1 MKKNIKI
8 WCMLVIFI
16 LNIILAV
23 IPSNN
28 AWAMKKNQ
36 YSIIRVDEG
45 IKYLSVYN
53 DNILL
58 INNEGQAI
66 LRKDEIDI
74 KIQGNNFRML
84 AKNLIIND
92 ENKIYDV
99 FNEEFLDEETIDKF
113 EDIIIES
120 KNIFVTGAGRS
131 GLAAKAFA
139 MRLMHLGLSAY
150 VVGETISPAIYEDD
164 CIIAISGSGET
175 NTIVSAA
182 KIAKNRGSKVLAVT
196 SYPEST
202 LGKLSDAYVF
212 VKGRTKKEV
221 DDENYMK
228 RQIHGN
234 YTSLTPLGT
243 AFELTTLVFLDAIVS
258 ELMEKMQ
265 QTESDLKARH
275 TVLE

>member
-1 MKKNIKI
+1 MERMNTSIKA
-8 WCMLVIFI
+8 I
-16 LNIILAV
+16 L
-23 IPSNN
+23 
-28 AWAMKKNQ
+28 
-36 YSIIRVDEG
+36 
-45 IKYLSVYN
+45 
-53 DNILL
+53 DNI
-58 INNEGQAI
+58 ESAQ
-66 LRKDEIDI
+66 
-74 KIQGNNFRML
+74 
-84 AKNLIIND
+84 
-92 ENKIYDV
+92 
-99 FNEEFLDEETIDKF
+99 EFLDEKAIDEF
-113 EDIIIES
+113 ENIIIGS

-150 VVGETISPAIYEDD
+150 VVGETISPAIYSDD

-182 KIAKNRGSKVLAVT
+182 KIAKNRGSKVLALT

-202 LGKLSDAYVF
+202 LGQLADSYIL

-221 DDENYMK
+221 DDENYIK

-258 ELMEKMQ
+258 KLMEKMH

>member
-1 MKKNIKI
+1 MEIMKTSIKA
-8 WCMLVIFI
+8 I
-16 LNIILAV
+16 L
-23 IPSNN
+23 
-28 AWAMKKNQ
+28 
-36 YSIIRVDEG
+36 
-45 IKYLSVYN
+45 
-53 DNILL
+53 DNI
-58 INNEGQAI
+58 EQAQ
-66 LRKDEIDI
+66 D
-74 KIQGNNFRML
+74 
-84 AKNLIIND
+84 
-92 ENKIYDV
+92 
-99 FNEEFLDEETIDKF
+99 FLDEKAIDEF
-113 EDIIIES
+113 EDIIIGAS
-120 KNIFVTGAGRS
+120 NVFVTGAGRS

-139 MRLMHLGLSAY
+139 MRLMHLGLRAY
-150 VVGETISPAIYEDD
+150 VVGETISPAINGDD
-164 CIIAISGSGET
+164 CIVAISGSGET

-182 KIAKNRGSKVLAVT
+182 KISKSRGAKVLALT

-202 LGKLSDAYVF
+202 LGQLADSYIL

-258 ELMEKMQ
+258 ELMEKME

>member
-1 MKKNIKI
+1 MEIMKTSIKA
-8 WCMLVIFI
+8 I
-16 LNIILAV
+16 L
-23 IPSNN
+23 
-28 AWAMKKNQ
+28 
-36 YSIIRVDEG
+36 
-45 IKYLSVYN
+45 
-53 DNILL
+53 DNIVSA
-58 INNEGQAI
+58 Q
-66 LRKDEIDI
+66 D
-74 KIQGNNFRML
+74 
-84 AKNLIIND
+84 
-92 ENKIYDV
+92 
-99 FNEEFLDEETIDKF
+99 FLDEDAINKF

-150 VVGETISPAIYEDD
+150 VVGETISPAIYADD
-164 CIIAISGSGET
+164 CIVAISGSGET

-182 KIAKNRGSKVLAVT
+182 KIAKNRGSKVLALT
-196 SYPEST
+196 SYPDST
-202 LGKLSDAYVF
+202 LGQLSDCYVL

>member
-1 MKKNIKI
+1 MEIMKTSIRA
-8 WCMLVIFI
+8 I
-16 LNIILAV
+16 L
-23 IPSNN
+23 
-28 AWAMKKNQ
+28 
-36 YSIIRVDEG
+36 
-45 IKYLSVYN
+45 
-53 DNILL
+53 DNI
-58 INNEGQAI
+58 ESAQ
-66 LRKDEIDI
+66 D
-74 KIQGNNFRML
+74 
-84 AKNLIIND
+84 
-92 ENKIYDV
+92 Y
-99 FNEEFLDEETIDKF
+99 LDEEAIEKF
-113 EDIIIES
+113 EDIIISS

-182 KIAKNRGSKVLAVT
+182 KIAKNRGSKVLALT
-196 SYPEST
+196 SYPDST
-202 LGKLSDAYVF
+202 LGQMCDSYIL

-221 DDENYMK
+221 DDENYIK

-258 ELMEKMQ
+258 ELMEEMH

-275 TVLE
+275 TVLESNPILVIIYITTLAP

>member
-1 MKKNIKI
+1 MELMKSSIDAIIGNIR
-8 WCMLVIFI
+8 
-16 LNIILAV
+16 A
-23 IPSNN
+23 
-28 AWAMKKNQ
+28 A
-36 YSIIRVDEG
+36 EE
-45 IKYLSVYN
+45 YL
-53 DNILL
+53 
-58 INNEGQAI
+58 
-66 LRKDEIDI
+66 
-74 KIQGNNFRML
+74 
-84 AKNLIIND
+84 
-92 ENKIYDV
+92 
-99 FNEEFLDEETIDKF
+99 NEEDIDKF
-113 EDIIIES
+113 LAIIVSS
-120 KNIFVTGAGRS
+120 KNVFLIGAGRS

-139 MRLMHLGLSAY
+139 MRLMHLGISSY

-182 KIAKNRGSKVLAVT
+182 NIAKNRGSKVLALT

-202 LGKLSDAYVF
+202 LGKLADTVLL
-212 VKGRTKKEV
+212 VKGRTKVEA

-243 AFELTTLVFLDAIVS
+243 AFELTTLVFLDALVS
-258 ELMEKMQ
+258 ELMEIMH

>member
-1 MKKNIKI
+1 MEIMKTSIKAILKNIT
-8 WCMLVIFI
+8 
-16 LNIILAV
+16 
-23 IPSNN
+23 N
-28 AWAMKKNQ
+28 A
-36 YSIIRVDEG
+36 
-45 IKYLSVYN
+45 
-53 DNILL
+53 
-58 INNEGQAI
+58 
-66 LRKDEIDI
+66 
-74 KIQGNNFRML
+74 
-84 AKNLIIND
+84 
-92 ENKIYDV
+92 
-99 FNEEFLDEETIDKF
+99 EEFLDEKAIDEF
-113 EDIIIES
+113 ENVIIQS

-164 CIIAISGSGET
+164 CIVAISGSGET

-182 KIAKNRGSKVLAVT
+182 KIAKNRGSKVLALT
-196 SYPEST
+196 SYPESS
-202 LGKLSDAYVF
+202 LGQLADTYIL
-212 VKGRTKKEV
+212 VKGRTNKEE

-265 QTESDLKARH
+265 KTESDLKARH

>member
-1 MKKNIKI
+1 MEIMKTSIKA
-8 WCMLVIFI
+8 I
-16 LNIILAV
+16 L
-23 IPSNN
+23 
-28 AWAMKKNQ
+28 
-36 YSIIRVDEG
+36 
-45 IKYLSVYN
+45 
-53 DNILL
+53 DNI
-58 INNEGQAI
+58 ESAQ
-66 LRKDEIDI
+66 D
-74 KIQGNNFRML
+74 
-84 AKNLIIND
+84 
-92 ENKIYDV
+92 Y
-99 FNEEFLDEETIDKF
+99 LDEEAIEKF
-113 EDIIIES
+113 EEIIINS

-182 KIAKNRGSKVLAVT
+182 KIAKNRGSKVLALT

-202 LGKLSDAYVF
+202 LGQLCDSYIL

-221 DDENYMK
+221 DDENYIK

-258 ELMEKMQ
+258 ELMEKMH

>member
-1 MKKNIKI
+1 MEIMKTSIRA
-8 WCMLVIFI
+8 I
-16 LNIILAV
+16 L
-23 IPSNN
+23 
-28 AWAMKKNQ
+28 
-36 YSIIRVDEG
+36 
-45 IKYLSVYN
+45 
-53 DNILL
+53 DNI
-58 INNEGQAI
+58 ESAQ
-66 LRKDEIDI
+66 D
-74 KIQGNNFRML
+74 
-84 AKNLIIND
+84 
-92 ENKIYDV
+92 Y
-99 FNEEFLDEETIDKF
+99 LDEEAIEKF
-113 EDIIIES
+113 EDIIISS

-131 GLAAKAFA
+131 GLAPKAFA

-182 KIAKNRGSKVLAVT
+182 KIAKNRGSKVLALT
-196 SYPEST
+196 SYPDST
-202 LGKLSDAYVF
+202 LGQMCDSYIL

-221 DDENYMK
+221 DDENYIK

-258 ELMEKMQ
+258 ELMEKMH

>member
-1 MKKNIKI
+1 MKTSIKA
-8 WCMLVIFI
+8 I
-16 LNIILAV
+16 L
-23 IPSNN
+23 
-28 AWAMKKNQ
+28 
-36 YSIIRVDEG
+36 
-45 IKYLSVYN
+45 
-53 DNILL
+53 DNI
-58 INNEGQAI
+58 ESAQ
-66 LRKDEIDI
+66 
-74 KIQGNNFRML
+74 
-84 AKNLIIND
+84 
-92 ENKIYDV
+92 
-99 FNEEFLDEETIDKF
+99 EFLDEDAINQF
-113 EDIIIES
+113 EDIIIAS

-164 CIIAISGSGET
+164 CIVAISGSGET
-175 NTIVSAA
+175 NTIVSAV
-182 KIAKNRGSKVLAVT
+182 KISKNRGAKVLALT

-202 LGKLSDAYVF
+202 LGQLADSYIL

-258 ELMEKMQ
+258 ELMEKME

>member
-1 MKKNIKI
+1 MKTSIK
-8 WCMLVIFI
+8 
-16 LNIILAV
+16 
-23 IPSNN
+23 
-28 AWAMKKNQ
+28 
-36 YSIIRVDEG
+36 
-45 IKYLSVYN
+45 
-53 DNILL
+53 
-58 INNEGQAI
+58 AI
-66 LRKDEIDI
+66 L
-74 KIQGNNFRML
+74 
-84 AKNLIIND
+84 
-92 ENKIYDV
+92 ENIESA
-99 FNEEFLDEETIDKF
+99 EEFLDEKTIDKF
-113 EDIIIES
+113 ENMIIDAN
-120 KNIFVTGAGRS
+120 NIFVTGAGRS

-139 MRLMHLGLSAY
+139 MRLMHLGLSSY
-150 VVGETISPAIYEDD
+150 VVGETISPAINADD
-164 CIIAISGSGET
+164 CIVAISGSGET

-196 SYPEST
+196 SYPDST
-202 LGKLSDAYVF
+202 LGQLADGYLL

-258 ELMEKMQ
+258 ELMEKME

>member
-1 MKKNIKI
+1 MEIMKTSIGAILDNIESAVDFLDDQSI
-8 WCMLVIFI
+8 DEFE
-16 LNIILAV
+16 NII
-23 IPSNN
+23 IN
-28 AWAMKKNQ
+28 A
-36 YSIIRVDEG
+36 
-45 IKYLSVYN
+45 
-53 DNILL
+53 
-58 INNEGQAI
+58 
-66 LRKDEIDI
+66 
-74 KIQGNNFRML
+74 
-84 AKNLIIND
+84 
-92 ENKIYDV
+92 ENV
-99 FNEEFLDEETIDKF
+99 
-113 EDIIIES
+113 
-120 KNIFVTGAGRS
+120 FVTGAGRS

-150 VVGETISPAIYEDD
+150 VVGETISPAINRED

-182 KIAKNRGSKVLAVT
+182 RIAKNRGSKVLAVT

-202 LGKLSDAYVF
+202 LGQLADGYLF
-212 VKGRTKKEV
+212 VKGRTKQEV

-258 ELMEKMQ
+258 ELMEKME

>member
-1 MKKNIKI
+1 MEIMKT
-8 WCMLVIFI
+8 
-16 LNIILAV
+16 
-23 IPSNN
+23 
-28 AWAMKKNQ
+28 
-36 YSIIRVDEG
+36 SI
-45 IKYLSVYN
+45 
-53 DNILL
+53 
-58 INNEGQAI
+58 QAI
-66 LRKDEIDI
+66 L
-74 KIQGNNFRML
+74 NNIEK
-84 AKNLIIND
+84 A
-92 ENKIYDV
+92 
-99 FNEEFLDEETIDKF
+99 EEYLDEEAIDKF
-113 EDIIIES
+113 EDIIIGS

-164 CIIAISGSGET
+164 CIVAISGSGET

-182 KIAKNRGSKVLAVT
+182 KIAKNRGSKVLALT

-202 LGKLSDAYVF
+202 LGQLCDSYIL

-258 ELMEKMQ
+258 ELMEKMH

>member
-1 MKKNIKI
+1 MKTSIK
-8 WCMLVIFI
+8 
-16 LNIILAV
+16 
-23 IPSNN
+23 
-28 AWAMKKNQ
+28 
-36 YSIIRVDEG
+36 
-45 IKYLSVYN
+45 
-53 DNILL
+53 
-58 INNEGQAI
+58 AI
-66 LRKDEIDI
+66 LENIEI
-74 KIQGNNFRML
+74 
-84 AKNLIIND
+84 A
-92 ENKIYDV
+92 
-99 FNEEFLDEETIDKF
+99 EEYLDEKTIDEF
-113 EDIIIES
+113 EDIII
-120 KNIFVTGAGRS
+120 NANNVFVTGAGRS

-150 VVGETISPAIYEDD
+150 VVGETISPAINKGD

-182 KIAKNRGSKVLAVT
+182 KIAKDRGSDVLAVT

-202 LGKLSDAYVF
+202 LGKLADGYLF
-212 VKGRTKKEV
+212 VKGRTKQEV

-228 RQIHGN
+228 RQIYGN

-258 ELMEKMQ
+258 ELMEKME

>member
-1 MKKNIKI
+1 MEIMKTSIKA
-8 WCMLVIFI
+8 I
-16 LNIILAV
+16 L
-23 IPSNN
+23 
-28 AWAMKKNQ
+28 
-36 YSIIRVDEG
+36 
-45 IKYLSVYN
+45 
-53 DNILL
+53 DNI
-58 INNEGQAI
+58 ERA
-66 LRKDEIDI
+66 
-74 KIQGNNFRML
+74 
-84 AKNLIIND
+84 
-92 ENKIYDV
+92 
-99 FNEEFLDEETIDKF
+99 EEYLDEDVVNQF
-113 EDIIIES
+113 EDIIMQS

-150 VVGETISPAIYEDD
+150 VVGETISPAIHDDD

-182 KIAKNRGSKVLAVT
+182 QIAKNRGSKVLAVT
-196 SYPEST
+196 SYPESS
-202 LGKLSDAYVF
+202 LGQLADGYIL
-212 VKGRTKKEV
+212 VKGRTQQED

-258 ELMEKMQ
+258 ELMEKMH
-265 QTESDLKARH
+265 QTESDLKSRH

>member
-1 MKKNIKI
+1 MEIMKTSIKAILDNIKS
-8 WCMLVIFI
+8 
-16 LNIILAV
+16 AED
-23 IPSNN
+23 
-28 AWAMKKNQ
+28 
-36 YSIIRVDEG
+36 Y
-45 IKYLSVYN
+45 
-53 DNILL
+53 
-58 INNEGQAI
+58 
-66 LRKDEIDI
+66 
-74 KIQGNNFRML
+74 
-84 AKNLIIND
+84 
-92 ENKIYDV
+92 
-99 FNEEFLDEETIDKF
+99 LDEEAIEKF

-182 KIAKNRGSKVLAVT
+182 KIAKNRGSKVLALT
-196 SYPEST
+196 SYPDST
-202 LGKLSDAYVF
+202 LGQLADSYIL

>member
-1 MKKNIKI
+1 MEIIKTSI
-8 WCMLVIFI
+8 RAI
-16 LNIILAV
+16 L
-23 IPSNN
+23 
-28 AWAMKKNQ
+28 
-36 YSIIRVDEG
+36 
-45 IKYLSVYN
+45 
-53 DNILL
+53 DNI
-58 INNEGQAI
+58 ESAQ
-66 LRKDEIDI
+66 D
-74 KIQGNNFRML
+74 
-84 AKNLIIND
+84 
-92 ENKIYDV
+92 Y
-99 FNEEFLDEETIDKF
+99 LDEEAIEKF
-113 EDIIIES
+113 EDIIISS

-182 KIAKNRGSKVLAVT
+182 KIAKNRGSKVLALT
-196 SYPEST
+196 SYPDST
-202 LGKLSDAYVF
+202 LGQMCDSYIL

-221 DDENYMK
+221 DDENYIK

-258 ELMEKMQ
+258 ELMEKMH

>member
-1 MKKNIKI
+1 MIYRLDKMEIMKTSIKA
-8 WCMLVIFI
+8 I
-16 LNIILAV
+16 LN
-23 IPSNN
+23 
-28 AWAMKKNQ
+28 
-36 YSIIRVDEG
+36 
-45 IKYLSVYN
+45 
-53 DNILL
+53 NI
-58 INNEGQAI
+58 ESAQ
-66 LRKDEIDI
+66 
-74 KIQGNNFRML
+74 
-84 AKNLIIND
+84 
-92 ENKIYDV
+92 
-99 FNEEFLDEETIDKF
+99 EFLDEKAIDEF

-182 KIAKNRGSKVLAVT
+182 KIAKNRGSKVLALT
-196 SYPEST
+196 SYPDST
-202 LGKLSDAYVF
+202 LGQLADSYIL

-221 DDENYMK
+221 DDENYIK

-258 ELMEKMQ
+258 ELMEKMH

>member
-1 MKKNIKI
+1 MKMEIMKTSIKAILDNIVTAEEYLDEKAI
-8 WCMLVIFI
+8 DEFE
-16 LNIILAV
+16 NIIIGA
-23 IPSNN
+23 
-28 AWAMKKNQ
+28 
-36 YSIIRVDEG
+36 
-45 IKYLSVYN
+45 
-53 DNILL
+53 
-58 INNEGQAI
+58 
-66 LRKDEIDI
+66 
-74 KIQGNNFRML
+74 
-84 AKNLIIND
+84 
-92 ENKIYDV
+92 
-99 FNEEFLDEETIDKF
+99 
-113 EDIIIES
+113 

-150 VVGETISPAIYEDD
+150 VVGETISPAIYADD

-182 KIAKNRGSKVLAVT
+182 KIAKNRGSKVLALT

-202 LGKLSDAYVF
+202 LGQLADAYIL

-221 DDENYMK
+221 DDENYMQ

-258 ELMEKMQ
+258 ELMEKMH

>member
-1 MKKNIKI
+1 MEIMKTSIRA
-8 WCMLVIFI
+8 I
-16 LNIILAV
+16 LN
-23 IPSNN
+23 
-28 AWAMKKNQ
+28 
-36 YSIIRVDEG
+36 
-45 IKYLSVYN
+45 
-53 DNILL
+53 NI
-58 INNEGQAI
+58 ETAQ
-66 LRKDEIDI
+66 
-74 KIQGNNFRML
+74 
-84 AKNLIIND
+84 
-92 ENKIYDV
+92 
-99 FNEEFLDEETIDKF
+99 EFLDEETIEQF
-113 EDIIIES
+113 EEIIINS

-139 MRLMHLGLSAY
+139 MRLMHLGLSSY

-182 KIAKNRGSKVLAVT
+182 RIAKNRGSKVLAVT

-202 LGKLSDAYVF
+202 LGQLADSYLL

>member
-1 MKKNIKI
+1 MEIMKTSIRA
-8 WCMLVIFI
+8 I
-16 LNIILAV
+16 L
-23 IPSNN
+23 
-28 AWAMKKNQ
+28 
-36 YSIIRVDEG
+36 
-45 IKYLSVYN
+45 
-53 DNILL
+53 DNI
-58 INNEGQAI
+58 ESAQ
-66 LRKDEIDI
+66 E
-74 KIQGNNFRML
+74 
-84 AKNLIIND
+84 
-92 ENKIYDV
+92 Y
-99 FNEEFLDEETIDKF
+99 LDEEAIEKF
-113 EDIIIES
+113 EDIIISS

-182 KIAKNRGSKVLAVT
+182 KIAKNRGSKVLALT
-196 SYPEST
+196 SYPDST
-202 LGKLSDAYVF
+202 LGQMCDSYIL

-221 DDENYMK
+221 DDENYIK

-258 ELMEKMQ
+258 ELMEKMH

>member
-1 MKKNIKI
+1 MEIMKTSIRA
-8 WCMLVIFI
+8 I
-16 LNIILAV
+16 L
-23 IPSNN
+23 
-28 AWAMKKNQ
+28 
-36 YSIIRVDEG
+36 
-45 IKYLSVYN
+45 
-53 DNILL
+53 DNI
-58 INNEGQAI
+58 ESAQ
-66 LRKDEIDI
+66 D
-74 KIQGNNFRML
+74 
-84 AKNLIIND
+84 
-92 ENKIYDV
+92 
-99 FNEEFLDEETIDKF
+99 FLDEEAIEKF
-113 EDIIIES
+113 EEIIINS

-182 KIAKNRGSKVLAVT
+182 KIAKNRGSKVLALT

-202 LGKLSDAYVF
+202 LGQLCDTYIL
-212 VKGRTKKEV
+212 VKGRTKVEV
-221 DDENYMK
+221 DDENYIK

-258 ELMEKMQ
+258 ELMEKMH

>member
-1 MKKNIKI
+1 MDYIKMEIMKTSIRA
-8 WCMLVIFI
+8 I
-16 LNIILAV
+16 L
-23 IPSNN
+23 
-28 AWAMKKNQ
+28 
-36 YSIIRVDEG
+36 
-45 IKYLSVYN
+45 
-53 DNILL
+53 DNI
-58 INNEGQAI
+58 ESAQ
-66 LRKDEIDI
+66 D
-74 KIQGNNFRML
+74 
-84 AKNLIIND
+84 
-92 ENKIYDV
+92 Y
-99 FNEEFLDEETIDKF
+99 LDEEAIEKF
-113 EDIIIES
+113 EDIIISS

-182 KIAKNRGSKVLAVT
+182 KIAKNRGSKVLALT
-196 SYPEST
+196 SYPDST
-202 LGKLSDAYVF
+202 LGQMCDSYIL

-221 DDENYMK
+221 DDENYIK

-258 ELMEKMQ
+258 ELMEKMH